1 MKPILFNT
9 PMVQAI
15 LEGRKTSTRRIIKEN
30 VLEKFTNLN
39 WNPNENIAYAPY
51 QVGDILYVRETW
63 CQSTEI
69 EPNYGKQQYHYKA
82 SPDDFIR
89 QAPEGFIKWKPSIHM
104 LKSAARIFLKVTDI
118 KVQRLQ
124 DITEREVLKEGI
136 RRYHFNMNIPDA
148 YGDNLY
154 TDHKLA
160 FKELWDSTVNKKDI
174 DVYGW
179 DANPY
184 VWTIEFKRVEKEG

>member
-1 MKPILFNT
+1 M
-9 PMVQAI
+9 
-15 LEGRKTSTRRIIKEN
+15 
-30 VLEKFTNLN
+30 
-39 WNPNENIAYAPY
+39 
-51 QVGDILYVRETW
+51 RETW

-118 KVQRLQ
+118 KVERLQ
-124 DITEREVLKEGI
+124 NITEREALKEGI
-136 RRYHFNMNIPDA
+136 RRYHFNLNMPDA
-148 YGDNLY
+148 YGDALY

-160 FKELWDSTVNKKDI
+160 FKQLWNSTVNKKNI
-174 DVYGW
+174 DKYGW
-179 DANPY
+179 DADPY
-184 VWTIEFKRVEKEG
+184 IWTIEFQRVEKEG